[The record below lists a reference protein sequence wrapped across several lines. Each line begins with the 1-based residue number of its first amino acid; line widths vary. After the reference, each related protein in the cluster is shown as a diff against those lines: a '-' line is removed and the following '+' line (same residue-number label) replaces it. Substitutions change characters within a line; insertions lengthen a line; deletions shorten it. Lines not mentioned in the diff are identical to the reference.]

1 MATLEEKQQLVQDAL
16 DFISDRVD
24 NGPDFGEVILNLFC
38 FVMQDMDMTLHET
51 MSMVMDYYKR
61 NPMPTNADH

>member
-1 MATLEEKQQLVQDAL
+1 MATLEEKQYLVQEAL
-16 DFISDRVD
+16 DLIADGVD
-24 NGPDFGEVILNLFC
+24 SGEDFAEVVLNLFC

-61 NPMPTNADH
+61 NPMPTDADH